1 MHGQSIIQDVVVLYG
16 LALVF
21 LLVGSRLR
29 LPGIISLIVTG
40 VIAGPGGLG
49 LVSSDESVR
58 TLSEVGIA
66 LLLFMVGLDLSVHE
80 IRRLWRNALLGGG
93 AQMAGTMLVV
103 APWAWWALGDR
114 AETLLFA
121 TFFVAISSTSIVVR
135 ELTRRNEL
143 HAPHGSLAL
152 GVLLLQD
159 VLALVALVLA
169 PVIFGSNGASLGRA
183 VTQIAVIGV
192 GLALVT
198 RLALP
203 VLFRW
208 ATIAGREAFSLTVL
222 VASLGAAWVASVLG
236 LSMTVGAFLAGLVL
250 DESEYSHQIH
260 AEVRPLRDLLTSLF
274 FVSVGLLVHPADL
287 IPVLHLVVLVAVGM
301 VLLKTAGAALAFRV
315 AGVSPRVGLT
325 AAFALAQVG
334 EFSFVLGAEA
344 VTHGAIGG
352 QQWSILLGAS
362 VVTMALSPAIVSGA
376 PRLAA
381 RLTRAPSGTV
391 EGAPADEHRWRDH
404 VIILGFGE
412 GGRLVSQA
420 LSAMGRP
427 HVAVD
432 LNGMSVRAALT
443 AGHTILYGDATAE
456 EPLRAAGLEQAAAV
470 VAVLSDPGATERAIR
485 SARAVRRDVPIFVR
499 TRFRTEAE
507 RMRRSGATLA
517 VAEELEAS
525 IEVMAQLLVQLDVP
539 GQQVEALVDAAREAT
554 DAPSARTALPVGPVA
569 RSVIDAFVDTPVR
582 THVLQ
587 SGDWA
592 VGQSLAVLD
601 LRAAIGITVVAV
613 KRGDEMVTPP
623 PVEWRFLGGDVL
635 YFVGRPAALRQAG
648 GLLTTGPEAP
658 AESAGTT

>member
-21 LLVGSRLR
+21 LLLGSRLR

-80 IRRLWRNALLGGG
+80 IRRLWRNAVVGGG
-93 AQMAGTMLVV
+93 AQMAGTMLAV
-103 APWAWWALGDR
+103 APFAWWMLGPR

-169 PVIFGSNGASLGRA
+169 PVLFGSNGASLGRA
-183 VTQIAVIGV
+183 LTQIAVIGI

-203 VLFRW
+203 ILFRW
-208 ATIAGREAFSLTVL
+208 ATLAGREAFSLTVL

-274 FVSVGLLVHPADL
+274 FVSVGLLVRPADL
-287 IPVLHLVVLVAVGM
+287 LPVLPLVLLVAAGM
-301 VLLKTAGAALAFRV
+301 VLLKAAGAALAFRL
-315 AGVSPRVGLT
+315 AGVSPRVGVT

-362 VVTMALSPAIVSGA
+362 VVTMALAPAIVGAA

-381 RLTRAPSGTV
+381 RLTRASVDDAAGSAA
-391 EGAPADEHRWRDH
+391 EEHRWRDH

-420 LSAMGRP
+420 LSAIGRP
-427 HVAVD
+427 HVALD
-432 LNGMSVRAALT
+432 LNGSSVRSALT
-443 AGHTILYGDATAE
+443 AGHRILYGDATAE
-456 EPLRAAGLEQAAAV
+456 EPLRAAGVEQAAAV

-485 SARAVRRDVPIFVR
+485 SVRALRRDVPMFVR

-507 RMRRSGATLA
+507 RMRRAGATLA

-525 IEVMAQLLVQLDVP
+525 IEVMSQLLVQLDIP

-554 DAPSARTALPVGPVA
+554 EAPSARTALPVGPVA
-569 RSVIDAFVDTPVR
+569 RSVIEAFGDTPVR
-582 THVLQ
+582 THLLQ
-587 SGDWA
+587 LEDWA
-592 VGQSLAVLD
+592 VGQSLAALD
-601 LRAAIGITVVAV
+601 LRAAVGVTVVAV
-613 KRGDEMVTPP
+613 KRGDDMATPP
-623 PVEWRFLGGDVL
+623 PVEWQFAGGDVL
-635 YFVGRPAALRQAG
+635 YFVGTPPALRQAG
-648 GLLTTGPEAP
+648 GYLTGGPAVP
-658 AESAGTT
+658 SQAAGT

>member
-1 MHGQSIIQDVVVLYG
+1 MHGQSIMQDVVVLYG

-21 LLVGSRLR
+21 LLLGSRLR
-29 LPGIISLIVTG
+29 LPGIISLILTG
-40 VIAGPGGLG
+40 VFAGPGGVG
-49 LVSSDESVR
+49 LVSSDESVQ

-66 LLLFMVGLDLSVHE
+66 LLLFTVGLDLSVHD
-80 IRRLWRNALLGGG
+80 IQRLWRNALVGGG

-114 AETLLFA
+114 TETLLFA
-121 TFFVAISSTSIVVR
+121 TFFVALSSTSIVVR

-169 PVIFGSNGASLGRA
+169 PMLFGSNGASLGRA
-183 VTQIAVIGV
+183 VTQIAMIGV
-192 GLALVT
+192 GLALVS
-198 RLALP
+198 RLVLP
-203 VLFRW
+203 MLFRW
-208 ATIAGREAFSLTVL
+208 ATMAGREAFTLTVL
-222 VASLGAAWVASVLG
+222 VASLGAAWIASVLG

-274 FVSVGLLVHPADL
+274 FVSVGLLVSPADL
-287 IPVLHLVVLVAVGM
+287 VPVLPIVLLVALGM
-301 VLLKTAGAALAFRV
+301 IVLKVAGAALAFSV
-315 AGVSPRVGLT
+315 AGLSPRVGLT
-325 AAFALAQVG
+325 TALVLAQVG

-352 QQWSILLGAS
+352 QSWSILLGAS
-362 VVTMALSPAIVSGA
+362 MITMALSPAVIAAA
-376 PRLAA
+376 PSLAA
-381 RLTRAPSGTV
+381 CLTRASSRVDGRPD
-391 EGAPADEHRWRDH
+391 DERRWRDH

-420 LSAMGRP
+420 LSAIRRP
-427 HVAVD
+427 HVAID
-432 LNGMSVRAALT
+432 LNGVSVRSALT

-456 EPLRAAGLEQAAAV
+456 EPLRAAGLERAAAV
-470 VAVLSDPGATERAIR
+470 VAMLSDPGATERAIR
-485 SARAVRRDVPIFVR
+485 SVRSLRQDVPIFVR

-525 IEVMAQLLVQLDVP
+525 IEVMAQMLVRLDVP
-539 GQQVEALVDAAREAT
+539 GQQVDTLVDAAREAT

-582 THVLQ
+582 THRLQ

-592 VGQSLAVLD
+592 VGQSLSALD
-601 LRAAIGITVVAV
+601 LRATVGVTVVAV
-613 KRGDEMVTPP
+613 KRGEDMVTPP
-623 PVEWRFLGGDVL
+623 PVDWRFLGGDVL
-635 YFVGRPAALRQAG
+635 YVVGRPSALRRADG
-648 GLLTTGPEAP
+648 YLTTGSETP
-658 AESAGTT
+658 AESAGTA

>member
-16 LALVF
+16 VALVC
-21 LLVGSRLR
+21 LLLGSRLR

-80 IRRLWRNALLGGG
+80 MRRMWRHALVGGG
-93 AQMAGTMLVV
+93 MQMAGTMLVV
-103 APWAWWALGDR
+103 APWAWWLLGDR
-114 AETLLFA
+114 TETLLFT

-169 PVIFGSNGASLGRA
+169 PVLFGSNGASLGRA
-183 VTQIAVIGV
+183 LTQIAVIGV
-192 GLALVT
+192 GLAVVT

-208 ATIAGREAFSLTVL
+208 ATLAGREAFSLTVL
-222 VASLGAAWVASVLG
+222 VASLGAAWIASVLG

-260 AEVRPLRDLLTSLF
+260 AEIRPLRDLLTSLF

-287 IPVLHLVVLVAVGM
+287 VPVLHLVLLVAIGM
-301 VLLKTAGAALAFRV
+301 VLLKVIGTAVAFRV
-315 AGVSPRVGLT
+315 VGVSSRVGLT
-325 AAFALAQVG
+325 AALVLAQVG
-334 EFSFVLGAEA
+334 EFSFVIGAEA
-344 VTHGAIGG
+344 VAHGAIGG
-352 QQWSILLGAS
+352 PPWSILLGAS
-362 VVTMALSPAIVSGA
+362 VVTMALSPALIAVA
-376 PRLAA
+376 PRVAA
-381 RLTRAPSGTV
+381 RLTRATSGDTPGV
-391 EGAPADEHRWRDH
+391 SEDEPRWRDH

-420 LSAMGRP
+420 LSAIGRP
-427 HVAVD
+427 HVAID
-432 LNGMSVRAALT
+432 LNGRSVRTALG
-443 AGHTILYGDATAE
+443 AGHSILYGDATAE
-456 EPLRAAGLEQAAAV
+456 EPLRAAGVMQAAAV

-485 SARAVRRDVPIFVR
+485 TVRAVRRDVPIFVR

-517 VAEELEAS
+517 VAEDLEAS
-525 IEVMAQLLVQLDVP
+525 IEVMAQMLVRLDLP
-539 GQQVEALVDAAREAT
+539 GQQVEDLVDAAREAT
-554 DAPSARTALPVGPVA
+554 EAPSARTALPVGPAA
-569 RSVIDAFVDTPVR
+569 RAVVDAFIDTPVR
-582 THVLQ
+582 THLLQ

-592 VGQSLAVLD
+592 VGQSLAELD
-601 LRAAIGITVVAV
+601 LRAAVGVTVVAV
-613 KRGDEMVTPP
+613 KRGDGMVTPP
-623 PVEWRFLGGDVL
+623 PVEWQFQGGDLL
-635 YFVGRPAALRQAG
+635 YFVGPPPALRQAG
-648 GLLTTGPEAP
+648 GHLTAGPTGAT
-658 AESAGTT
+658 ESAGTP

>member
-1 MHGQSIIQDVVVLYG
+1 MHGPSIIQDVVVLYG
-16 LALVF
+16 LALAF

-49 LVSSDESVR
+49 LVSSDASVR

-66 LLLFMVGLDLSVHE
+66 LLLFMVGLDLSIHDM
-80 IRRLWRNALLGGG
+80 RRLWRNALVGGG
-93 AQMAGTMLVV
+93 AQMAGTMLMV
-103 APWAWWALGDR
+103 APWVWWILGPR
-114 AETLLFA
+114 TETLLFV

-159 VLALVALVLA
+159 VLALIALVLA
-169 PVIFGSNGASLGRA
+169 PVLFGSNGASLGRA

-208 ATIAGREAFSLTVL
+208 ATVAGREAFTLAVV

-274 FVSVGLLVHPADL
+274 FVSVGLLVRPAEL
-287 IPVLHLVVLVAVGM
+287 VPVLHLVLLTAVAM
-301 VLLKTAGAALAFRV
+301 VLLKAGGAALAFRV
-315 AGVSPRVGLT
+315 AGMSSRVGVT
-325 AAFALAQVG
+325 AALVLAQVG

-352 QQWSILLGAS
+352 QHWAILLGAS
-362 VVTMALSPAIVSGA
+362 VLTMALSPAMISAA

-381 RLTRAPSGTV
+381 RLTHGTSGVV
-391 EGAPADEHRWRDH
+391 EGRPDHEHRWRDH
-404 VIILGFGE
+404 VIVLGFGE

-420 LSAMGRP
+420 LSAIGRP
-427 HVAVD
+427 HVVID
-432 LNGMSVRAALT
+432 INGESVRSALA

-456 EPLRAAGLEQAAAV
+456 EPLRAAGIEQAAAI
-470 VAVLSDPGATERAIR
+470 VAVLSDPGATERATR
-485 SARAVRRDVPIFVR
+485 AARRLRRDLPIFVR

-507 RMRRSGATLA
+507 RMRSSGATLA

-525 IEVMAQLLVQLDVP
+525 IEVMAQMLVQLEVP
-539 GQQVEALVDAAREAT
+539 GPRVDALVEAARAAT
-554 DAPSARTALPVGPVA
+554 DAPSART
-569 RSVIDAFVDTPVR
+569 
-582 THVLQ
+582 
-587 SGDWA
+587 
-592 VGQSLAVLD
+592 
-601 LRAAIGITVVAV
+601 
-613 KRGDEMVTPP
+613 TPP
-623 PVEWRFLGGDVL
+623 R
-635 YFVGRPAALRQAG
+635 
-648 GLLTTGPEAP
+648 AP
-658 AESAGTT
+658 AGVGGT

>member
-1 MHGQSIIQDVVVLYG
+1 MHGQSIMQDVVVLYG

-21 LLVGSRLR
+21 LLLGSRLR
-29 LPGIISLIVTG
+29 LPGIISLILTG
-40 VIAGPGGLG
+40 VFAGPGGVG
-49 LVSSDESVR
+49 LVSSDESVQ

-66 LLLFMVGLDLSVHE
+66 LLLFTVGLDLSVHD
-80 IRRLWRNALLGGG
+80 IQRLWRNALVGGG

-114 AETLLFA
+114 TETLLFA
-121 TFFVAISSTSIVVR
+121 TFFVALSSTSIVVR

-169 PVIFGSNGASLGRA
+169 PMLFGSNGASLGRA
-183 VTQIAVIGV
+183 VTQIAMIGV
-192 GLALVT
+192 GLALVS
-198 RLALP
+198 RLVLP
-203 VLFRW
+203 MLFRW
-208 ATIAGREAFSLTVL
+208 ATMAGREAFTLTVL
-222 VASLGAAWVASVLG
+222 VASLGAAWIASVLG

-274 FVSVGLLVHPADL
+274 FVSVGLLVSPADL
-287 IPVLHLVVLVAVGM
+287 VPVLPIVLLVALGM
-301 VLLKTAGAALAFRV
+301 IVLKVAGAALAFSV
-315 AGVSPRVGLT
+315 AGLSPRVGLT
-325 AAFALAQVG
+325 TALVLAQVG

-344 VTHGAIGG
+344 VTYGAIGG
-352 QQWSILLGAS
+352 QSWSILLGAS
-362 VVTMALSPAIVSGA
+362 MITMALSPAVIAAA
-376 PRLAA
+376 PSLAA
-381 RLTRAPSGTV
+381 CLTRASSRVDGRPD
-391 EGAPADEHRWRDH
+391 DERRWRDH

-420 LSAMGRP
+420 LSAIRRP
-427 HVAVD
+427 HVAID
-432 LNGMSVRAALT
+432 LNGVSVRSALT

-456 EPLRAAGLEQAAAV
+456 EPLRAAGLERAAAV
-470 VAVLSDPGATERAIR
+470 VAMLSDPGATERAIR
-485 SARAVRRDVPIFVR
+485 SVRSLRQDVPIFVR

-525 IEVMAQLLVQLDVP
+525 IEVMAQMLVRLDVP
-539 GQQVEALVDAAREAT
+539 GQQVDTLVDAAREAT

-582 THVLQ
+582 THRLQ

-592 VGQSLAVLD
+592 VGQSLSALD
-601 LRAAIGITVVAV
+601 LRATVGVTVVAV
-613 KRGDEMVTPP
+613 KRGEDMVTPP
-623 PVEWRFLGGDVL
+623 PVDWRFLGGDVL
-635 YFVGRPAALRQAG
+635 YVVGRPSALRRADG
-648 GLLTTGPEAP
+648 YLTTGSETP
-658 AESAGTT
+658 AESAGTA

>member
-80 IRRLWRNALLGGG
+80 MRRLWRNALVGGG
-93 AQMAGTMLVV
+93 AQMAGTMLMV
-103 APWAWWALGDR
+103 APWAWWILGPR
-114 AETLLFA
+114 METLLFV
-121 TFFVAISSTSIVVR
+121 TLFVAISSTSIVVR

-159 VLALVALVLA
+159 VLALLALVLA
-169 PVIFGSNGASLGRA
+169 PVLFGSNGASLGRA

-192 GLALVT
+192 GLAIVT

-208 ATIAGREAFSLTVL
+208 ATVAGREAFTLTVL

-250 DESEYSHQIH
+250 DESEYSYQIH

-274 FVSVGLLVHPADL
+274 FVSVGLLVRPAEL
-287 IPVLHLVVLVAVGM
+287 VPVLHLVLLVALGM
-301 VLLKTAGAALAFRV
+301 VLLKAGGAALAFRL

-325 AAFALAQVG
+325 AALVLAQVG

-352 QQWSILLGAS
+352 QPWAILLGAS
-362 VVTMALSPAIVSGA
+362 VLTMALSPAMVSAA

-381 RLTRAPSGTV
+381 RLTRGTPGAV
-391 EGAPADEHRWRDH
+391 EGASEDEPRWRDH

-412 GGRLVSQA
+412 GGRLVSHA
-420 LSAMGRP
+420 LSAIGRP
-427 HVAVD
+427 HVAID
-432 LNGMSVRAALT
+432 LNGVSVRSALA
-443 AGHTILYGDATAE
+443 AGHSILYGDATAE
-456 EPLRAAGLEQAAAV
+456 EPLRAAGIEQAAAV
-470 VAVLSDPGATERAIR
+470 VAVLSDPGATERATR
-485 SARAVRRDVPIFVR
+485 AARRLRRDLPIFVR

-525 IEVMAQLLVQLDVP
+525 IEVMAQMLVQLEVP
-539 GQQVEALVDAAREAT
+539 GPRVDALVEAARAAT
-554 DAPSARTALPVGPVA
+554 DAPSART
-569 RSVIDAFVDTPVR
+569 
-582 THVLQ
+582 
-587 SGDWA
+587 
-592 VGQSLAVLD
+592 
-601 LRAAIGITVVAV
+601 
-613 KRGDEMVTPP
+613 PP
-623 PVEWRFLGGDVL
+623 PR
-635 YFVGRPAALRQAG
+635 
-648 GLLTTGPEAP
+648 AP
-658 AESAGTT
+658 AGVGGT

>member
-1 MHGQSIIQDVVVLYG
+1 MHGQSIMQDVVVLYG

-21 LLVGSRLR
+21 LLLGSRLR
-29 LPGIISLIVTG
+29 LPGIISLILTG
-40 VIAGPGGLG
+40 VFAGPGGVG
-49 LVSSDESVR
+49 LVSSDESVQ

-66 LLLFMVGLDLSVHE
+66 LLLFTVGLDLSVHD
-80 IRRLWRNALLGGG
+80 IQRLWRNALVGGG

-114 AETLLFA
+114 TETLLFA
-121 TFFVAISSTSIVVR
+121 TFFVALSSTSIVVR

-169 PVIFGSNGASLGRA
+169 PMLFGSNGASLGRA
-183 VTQIAVIGV
+183 VTQIAMIGV
-192 GLALVT
+192 GLALVS
-198 RLALP
+198 RLVLP
-203 VLFRW
+203 MLFRW
-208 ATIAGREAFSLTVL
+208 ATMAGREAFTLTVL
-222 VASLGAAWVASVLG
+222 VASLGAAWIASVLG

-274 FVSVGLLVHPADL
+274 FVSVGLLVSPADL
-287 IPVLHLVVLVAVGM
+287 VPVLPIVLLVALGM
-301 VLLKTAGAALAFRV
+301 IVLKVAGAALAFSV
-315 AGVSPRVGLT
+315 AGLSPRVGLT
-325 AAFALAQVG
+325 TALVLAQVG

-352 QQWSILLGAS
+352 QSWSILLGAS
-362 VVTMALSPAIVSGA
+362 MITMALSPAVIAAA

-381 RLTRAPSGTV
+381 CLTRASSRVDGRPD
-391 EGAPADEHRWRDH
+391 DERRWRDH

-420 LSAMGRP
+420 LSAIRRP
-427 HVAVD
+427 HVAID
-432 LNGMSVRAALT
+432 LNGVSVRSALT

-456 EPLRAAGLEQAAAV
+456 EPLRAAGLERAAAV
-470 VAVLSDPGATERAIR
+470 VAMLSDPGATERAIR
-485 SARAVRRDVPIFVR
+485 SVRSLRQDVPIFVR

-525 IEVMAQLLVQLDVP
+525 IEVMAQMLVRLDVP
-539 GQQVEALVDAAREAT
+539 GQQVDTLVDAAREAT

-582 THVLQ
+582 THRLQ

-592 VGQSLAVLD
+592 VGQSLSALD
-601 LRAAIGITVVAV
+601 LRATVGVTVVAV
-613 KRGDEMVTPP
+613 KRGEDMVTPP
-623 PVEWRFLGGDVL
+623 PVDWRFLGGDVL
-635 YFVGRPAALRQAG
+635 YVVGRPSALRRADG
-648 GLLTTGPEAP
+648 YLTTGSETP
-658 AESAGTT
+658 AESAGTA